1 MSDDLQIFLKNG
13 LVEKGA
19 TVKSIRGQ
27 NIQGWRLTLKGAAF
41 VYAFS
46 EDKTVIIDTVKK
58 IEDQDEFYLIFKH
71 LVDSLSYSA
80 GLKLIRHVGQAQLSY
95 GEQLW
100 QEANWTQILLSLRKD
115 LSNSEMREIRRI
127 VRTTPILRQNVIDTI
142 DNAKR
147 EFLEE
152 KDD

>member
-13 LVEKGA
+13 LVQKGA
-19 TVKSIRGQ
+19 IVKSIRGQ
-27 NIQGWRLTLKGAAF
+27 NIEGWRLTLKGAAF
-41 VYAFS
+41 IYAFS
-46 EDKTVIIDTVKK
+46 EDKAVIIETVKK
-58 IEDQDEFYLIFKH
+58 IEDQDEFYLIFKRFIS
-71 LVDSLSYSA
+71 SLSDKA

-100 QEANWTQILLSLRKD
+100 QEVNWTQILLSLRKD
-115 LSNSEMREIRRI
+115 LSSSEMREIRRVI
-127 VRTTPILRQNVIDTI
+127 RNTPILRQNVIDTI